1 MTNLL
6 GKRSSMVLF
15 HNEIGHQS
23 HKVRIVLSEK
33 GISADLE
40 PLDPENLPKE
50 ILEVNP
56 KGFLPLLIDRE
67 LALYKSQLIV
77 EYLDERFPHPP
88 LLPVYP
94 VERAQTRLILHRI
107 EEEWTHHV
115 NILEGVSAN
124 TAKKNSSRKELKKNI
139 TNSMMLFD
147 GSEYFR
153 SEEFSVLDATIIPI
167 LIRLKFLGVD
177 IPNNK
182 STKNM
187 HEYLERMVDNDF
199 VQESLTLR
207 ERESFFAD

>member
-67 LALYKSQLIV
+67 LALYNSQLIV

>member
-1 MTNLL
+1 MILYSD
-6 GKRSSMVLF
+6 KDD
-15 HNEIGHQS
+15 HYS
-23 HKVRIVLSEK
+23 HRVRIVLAEK
-33 GISADLE
+33 DIACEIRETNNDDAPEEVLSINPYHELPILVDRDL
-40 PLDPENLPKE
+40 
-50 ILEVNP
+50 
-56 KGFLPLLIDRE
+56 G
-67 LALYKSQLIV
+67 LYNTTVML

-94 VERAQTRLILHRI
+94 VARAQTRLILHRI
-107 EEEWTHHV
+107 EEEWTYHV
-115 NILEGVSAN
+115 DILEDASAT

-187 HEYLERMVDNDF
+187 HEYVERMVENELI
-199 VQESLTLR
+199 QESLTLR
-207 ERESFFAD
+207 ERESFFTD

>member
-67 LALYKSQLIV
+67 LALYNSQLIV

-115 NILEGVSAN
+115 NTLEGVSAN

>member
-1 MTNLL
+1 MTSLL

-33 GISADLE
+33 GITADLE
-40 PLDPENLPKE
+40 ALDPENLPKE

-94 VERAQTRLILHRI
+94 VSRAHIRLFIKRI
-107 EEEWTHHV
+107 EKDWCVIFDELISGKAKE
-115 NILEGVSAN
+115 SK
-124 TAKKNSSRKELKKNI
+124 AKKLRTELKSQILGMSQILKEKPFFM
-139 TNSMMLFD
+139 SD
-147 GSEYFR
+147 
-153 SEEFSVLDATIIPI
+153 EFSLVDCCIAPI
-167 LIRLKFLGVD
+167 LWRLPLVD
-177 IPNNK
+177 IELQKDTKTKPIYEYMQRVFTK
-182 STKNM
+182 SCFINSLS
-187 HEYLERMVDNDF
+187 ELERDIRSN
-199 VQESLTLR
+199 
-207 ERESFFAD
+207 

>member
-1 MTNLL
+1 MTSLL

-15 HNEIGHQS
+15 HDEIGHQS

-40 PLDPENLPKE
+40 ALDPENIPKE

-56 KGFLPLLIDRE
+56 KGFLPLLLDRE

-94 VERAQTRLILHRI
+94 VSRAQTRLILHRI
-107 EEEWTHHV
+107 EEEWTHHLD
-115 NILEGVSAN
+115 ILEDTSS
-124 TAKKNSSRKELKKNI
+124 TTSKKNSSRKELKKNI

-153 SEEFSVLDATIIPI
+153 SDEFSVLDATIIPI

-177 IPNNK
+177 
-182 STKNM
+182 
-187 HEYLERMVDNDF
+187 L
-199 VQESLTLR
+199 SLIHISEPTR
-207 ERESFFAD
+207 PY

>member
-167 LIRLKFLGVD
+167 LIRLKFLGID
-177 IPNNK
+177 IPNIK